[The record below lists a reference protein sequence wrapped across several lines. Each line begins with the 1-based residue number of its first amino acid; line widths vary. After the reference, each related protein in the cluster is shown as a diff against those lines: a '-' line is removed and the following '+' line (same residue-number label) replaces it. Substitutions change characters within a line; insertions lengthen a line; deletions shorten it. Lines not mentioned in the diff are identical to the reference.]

1 MSTPIIMPKFEMSQE
16 TGTVTRWLKQEGDAI
31 EKGEAILEV
40 ETDKV
45 TMEVE
50 SPAKG
55 ILSAIS
61 AQPGDVIPIGQV
73 IAQIESGL
81 PTADQRP
88 PTTDRRPPTVSDLPS
103 VVRRPSSP
111 SATPVAEKMAAEAG
125 LDLMTVRGTGKNGQI
140 TREDV
145 EKATADRR
153 PPTTDHRRPVADDGK
168 QQTAD
173 RRPPITEV
181 QPPAAVPAAR
191 RLARELNVD
200 LRSVRGTGPDG
211 RIQSADV
218 ERMTANRRPPT
229 TVDGPRSAVDSTPSA
244 VVDRPS
250 SAVTPPAA
258 VGGPR
263 SAVEVPPSA
272 VGGPRSAVEVPPS
285 AVGGRPSAVD
295 SPAIR
300 RIVPLSGIRRTI
312 ASRMLA
318 SVNEAPQFN
327 LSVDVQMARA
337 LAIVDDFKVSATNG
351 SKVTLTAFMIK
362 ACAWALARNPAIN
375 ATFTPDGIVEYA
387 DVNVGIAVALDDG
400 LIVPVIHR
408 ASTLDLGAIAAQLS
422 DLAARARAGKL
433 AAADL
438 QGGTFSISNLGMFAV
453 DRFTAIVNPP
463 QAAILAIGRTTKRF
477 VPDANDQPVTAA
489 IATFTVSADHRAVDG
504 AQVGRFLGDLQQV
517 IERPGV
523 ML

>member
-272 VGGPRSAVEVPPS
+272 VGG
-285 AVGGRPSAVD
+285 RPSAVD